1 MKYLCLILMN
11 INIIFTY
18 IKLSFKTHK
27 SDNYDYLF
35 YNYLYINI
43 DVGIPKQDNI
53 KLVLK
58 QSKYSFYLY
67 NNNFFSNVSYIS
79 KSSSKYKALLNENFD
94 LTSSNCLNGIFSKD
108 TFFVDNQRIDNL
120 TFILCTKSR
129 NEEYKLFDGEI
140 GLNLEYESPPNTNFI
155 EALKINEII
164 NNYIYSIVYV
174 NDEEGFLL
182 IGEYPHKINLIN
194 NIYDKYSVFKE
205 ENLFWVHS
213 EISKNNFYYTLL
225 FDKISYGSGE
235 IYQAQRE
242 ARISIEI
249 NYILS
254 TPQYYKLFKDI
265 FGRKCGPFSFE
276 NDLQGFRCS
285 KDINIELTPEIK
297 FYNKELNT
305 TFILDYNDLY
315 MEKDNYLYFLVVNYF
330 DYEPG
335 YWILG
340 KPFLKKYLFLFDSD
354 NKMIGFY
361 KYSDNNDNN
370 TSSNKISS
378 YYVSIIM
385 NVLLGIIV
393 IILIFIFYHYIMKK
407 RRIRANELEDTFNY
421 TSKNDK

>member
-1 MKYLCLILMN
+1 MN
-11 INIIFTY
+11 INIIVSY
-18 IKLSFKTHK
+18 IKLSFKTYK

-67 NNNFFSNVSYIS
+67 SSKSFSNVSYNS
-79 KSSSKYKALLNENFD
+79 KSSTKYKELLDENFD

-129 NEEYKLFDGEI
+129 DEEYKLFDGEI
-140 GLNLEYESPPNTNFI
+140 GLNLAYESPPNTNFI

-213 EISKNNFYYTLL
+213 EISKNNYYYNLL

-242 ARISIEI
+242 GRISIDF

-265 FGRKCGPFSFE
+265 FGRKCGPFNFG

-285 KDINIELTPEIK
+285 KDINKELTPEIK

-361 KYSDNNDNN
+361 KYSDKIDNN

-378 YYVSIIM
+378 YYVSIFM
-385 NVLLGIIV
+385 NIFLGIIV
-393 IILIFIFYHYIMKK
+393 IILIFIFYHYVMKK
-407 RRIRANELEDTFNY
+407 RRIRANELEDTFNNI
-421 TSKNDK
+421 SKNDK